1 MLINCP
7 ECSHIVSDKA
17 VSCPQC
23 GFPMQSATV
32 ATLQLPP
39 IEPHLIRK
47 RTKKKH
53 KKLPNGYGSI
63 QKLSGK
69 RSHPY
74 AAYPPTKEFSISGS
88 PVRQEAIGYYTT
100 WYAAYDALSEYN
112 SYTDQDREERKRKAD
127 VRSLTFAQVYE
138 LYYADKFKRQLEA
151 QSHDKTVKKTSMQT
165 SIISAYKNSTVL
177 HDKVFSQLRKPDFQ
191 KVIDDCPLKRSS
203 KELLLCLY
211 SQMSKFALQNDY
223 IDKNYAQFC
232 SVTAAEDD
240 ESGVPFSPSEL
251 KILWADSSNPVSQMI
266 LIMIYSGFRISA
278 FEKIEVN
285 LSEGYFKGGVKT
297 AAGKNRIVPIHSAVL
312 PFVQAGAIP
321 ADFSSIKFR
330 KDLFY
335 PKLNELGI
343 SVSSSGTKHTPH
355 DCRHTFSWLC
365 DKYGVNDVTKHI
377 LMGHAIQGDVEKRV
391 YTHRRIEELREEL
404 EKICR

>member
-7 ECSHIVSDKA
+7 ECDHMVSDKA
-17 VSCPQC
+17 QACPQC
-23 GFPMQSATV
+23 GYPIQSHMPSVVSCPAKRT
-32 ATLQLPP
+32 
-39 IEPHLIRK
+39 

-53 KKLPNGYGSI
+53 KKLPNGFGSI

-74 AAYPPTKEFSISGS
+74 AAYPPTKEFTLSGS
-88 PVRQEAIGYYTT
+88 PVRQEAIGYYVT

-112 SYTDQDREERKRKAD
+112 SYTDQEREERKRVAE
-127 VRSLTFAQVYE
+127 VRNLTFSQVYE

-151 QSHDKTVKKTSMQT
+151 QAEDRSIKKTSMQT
-165 SIISAYKNSTVL
+165 SIISAYKNSSVL
-177 HDKVFSQLRKPDFQ
+177 HDRVFSQLRKPDFQ
-191 KVIDDCPLKRSS
+191 KVIDDCPLKHSS
-203 KELLLCLY
+203 KELLVCLF
-211 SQMSKFALQNDY
+211 SQMSKFALQCDY
-223 IDKNYAQFC
+223 IEKNYAQFC
-232 SVTAAEDD
+232 TVDSEDDD
-240 ESGVPFSPSEL
+240 ESGVPFSPAEL
-251 KILWADSSNPVSQMI
+251 DILWSDSSDPVTQMI
-266 LIMIYSGFRISA
+266 LILIYSGFRISA
-278 FEKIEVN
+278 FESIEVN

-321 ADFSSIKFR
+321 DKFSSHTFR
-330 KDLFY
+330 KNSFY
-335 PKLNELGI
+335 PKLNALGI
-343 SVSSSGTKHTPH
+343 SISSSGTKHTPH

-365 DKYGVNDVTKHI
+365 DRYGVDSVSKHM
-377 LMGHAIQGDVEKRV
+377 LMGHSVQGDVEKRV